1 MSSEP
6 AGGKQTI
13 LIVDDD
19 HQVLESLLLLLSAD
33 GYRVVTADSAAEALL
48 RLEDRAVQI
57 VLTDIK
63 MPGMDG
69 IELAGKIH
77 ERNPDLPVLIMT
89 AYAEVEVAVG
99 ALKRGAFDFLVKPL
113 NHDHLVH
120 SLGKAAAFNEMKEL
134 EKNYRQS
141 LEAEVKKKTAE
152 LMDLNKEIIHRLTVV
167 AEYRD
172 TDTGRHNWRI
182 GSFSGIIAAGLGMPA
197 DFVETIM
204 LASTL
209 HDIGKVAVPDII
221 LLKPGA
227 LLPEEFAVIKTHTE
241 VGAEMLAD
249 STHAIIQMA
258 EIIALNHH
266 ERWEGDG
273 YPNNLKGEAIPIEG
287 RIVMLVDQYDAL
299 RAQRPYKKPLSHE
312 EACRIILEGDGRT
325 LPSHFD
331 PQVLEVFRQKQGEF
345 ALAFDS
351 LLDHQDFCR
360 GRKDSFAKRSA

>member
-6 AGGKQTI
+6 AGLPQTL

-19 HQVLESLLLLLSAD
+19 HHVLESLLLLLSAD
-33 GYRVVTADSAAEALL
+33 GYRVVTADNAAEALV
-48 RLEDRAVQI
+48 RLEDRVVQI

-89 AYAEVEVAVG
+89 AYAEVEMAVS
-99 ALKRGAFDFLVKPL
+99 ALKRGAFDFIVKPL
-113 NHDHLVH
+113 NHVHLLH
-120 SLGKAAAFNEMKEL
+120 ALGKAAAFNEMKAL
-134 EKNYRQS
+134 ERNYRQS
-141 LEAEVKKKTAE
+141 IGDEVKEKTAE
-152 LMDLNKEIIHRLTVV
+152 LMDLNKEIIRRLTVV

-172 TDTGRHNWRI
+172 TDTGRHNSRI
-182 GSFSGIIAAGLGMPA
+182 GSFSGIIAAGLSLPA
-197 DFVETIM
+197 DFVEMLI
-204 LASTL
+204 LASPL
-209 HDIGKVAVPDII
+209 HDIGKVAVPDSI

-241 VGAEMLAD
+241 VGAKMLAE
-249 STHAIIQMA
+249 SSHAIIQMA
-258 EIIALNHH
+258 ESIALNHH
-266 ERWEGDG
+266 ERWDGGG

-299 RAQRPYKKPLSHE
+299 RAQRPYKKPFNHE

-325 LPSHFD
+325 LPGHFD
-331 PQVLEVFRQKQGEF
+331 PQVLQVFRQKQAEF
-345 ALAFDS
+345 ALAFDAMC
-351 LLDHQDFCR
+351 DHQDFC
-360 GRKDSFAKRSA
+360 